1 MVSANGT
8 VEKNGVLDVRSLRSQ
23 IYEYIRDEIQSGQL
37 IPGAFIKMREISEH
51 LGVSI
56 TPLRDAIIQLEC
68 EGFVTILPR
77 RGILLNK
84 MTLTEIKNVLEIV
97 GALESTVIATVFDR
111 ITMMHLKKMARLN
124 VQMKELLQSEAF
136 DQAFNERYYQLNI
149 DFHGVFL
156 NLSSNPSLLR
166 IVIPNKQRL
175 YDFQRLSYLRS
186 WELINCD
193 EHDQLIDYIEAGE
206 RAKAVRLWQDSH
218 WSFTAHEKFIREFY
232 AQGNRQIQKQ
242 LDNRAG

>member
-1 MVSANGT
+1 MVSVNGT
-8 VEKNGVLDVRSLRSQ
+8 LKNNGPLDLRSLRRQ

-37 IPGAFIKMREISEH
+37 IPGSFIKMREISEH

-84 MTLTEIKNVLEIV
+84 MTLDEIKNVLEIV
-97 GALESTVIATVFDR
+97 GALESTVIASVFDR
-111 ITMMHLKKMARLN
+111 ITVLHLKKMERLN
-124 VQMKELLQSEAF
+124 AQMRELLQSETF
-136 DQAFNERYYQLNI
+136 DQSFNHRYFQLNI
-149 DFHGVFL
+149 DFHDVFL
-156 NLSSNPSLLR
+156 NLSSNQSLQR
-166 IVIPNKQRL
+166 IILPIKQRL
-175 YDFQRLSYLRS
+175 YDFQRLSYIRR

-193 EHDQLIDYIEAGE
+193 EHAQLIQYIQAGD
-206 RAKAVRLWQDSH
+206 RVKAVRLWRDSH

-232 AQGNRQIQKQ
+232 SQGNRQLQKR
-242 LDNRAG
+242 LDNRT

>member
-8 VEKNGVLDVRSLRSQ
+8 VENNGPLDLRSLRSQ
-23 IYEYIRDEIQSGQL
+23 IYEYVRDEIQVGRI
-37 IPGAFIKMREISEH
+37 IPGSFIKMREISEH

-84 MTLTEIKNVLEIV
+84 MTLAEIKNVLEIV
-97 GALESTVIATVFDR
+97 GSLESTVLASVFDR
-111 ITMMHLKKMARLN
+111 VTMLHLKKMELLN
-124 VQMKELLQSEAF
+124 SQMRELLQTETF
-136 DQAFNERYYQLNI
+136 DQYFNQRFYQLNI
-149 DFHGVFL
+149 DFHNIFL
-156 NLSSNPSLLR
+156 NLSSNQSLIR
-166 IVIPNKQRL
+166 IVIPLKQRL
-175 YDFQRLSYLRS
+175 YDFQRLSYIRQ

-193 EHDQLIDYIEAGE
+193 EHEQLIHYIEAGE
-206 RAKAVRLWQDSH
+206 RAKAVRLWRNSH

-232 AQGNRQIQKQ
+232 SLGNRQLKKQ
-242 LDNRAG
+242 IDNQT